1 MTVAELIKKLK
12 CYSPNLQVI
21 VQAHDN
27 SEFECGGKVSSV
39 CDIDLADYPDKS
51 LEDLQH
57 DNRCDKLV
65 VIRQ

>member
-27 SEFECGGKVSSV
+27 SEFECGGKI
-39 CDIDLADYPDKS
+39 DKLFEIDLADYPEES